1 MEGNPLRLVRKH
13 QARRDH
19 ELGEIVWQYPNFLV
33 SLKIDARLLQE
44 LDGFRR
50 EHVFAGGPAISK
62 RLSTTPLPPLL
73 LPRRAS
79 NGWGGGRKKDA
90 LDAKMKIELPGRHVL
105 GVVSV

>member
-19 ELGEIVWQYPNFLV
+19 ELGEIVWKYPNFLV

-50 EHVFAGGPAISK
+50 EHVFTKETG
-62 RLSTTPLPPLL
+62 
-73 LPRRAS
+73 
-79 NGWGGGRKKDA
+79 D
-90 LDAKMKIELPGRHVL
+90 
-105 GVVSV
+105 